1 MLLQSTEVAAKK
13 LLVDDKITVCVKDIC
28 LLGVVCKVSNGKT
41 LYGHT
46 FYFLEKRLLLI
57 FNFVLRVTFFFFY
70 DLLISSQPTFLEC
83 SVVFP

>member
-1 MLLQSTEVAAKK
+1 MLLQSTEIAAKK

-46 FYFLEKRLLLI
+46 FYFPEKRLLLI
-57 FNFVLRVTFFFFY
+57 FNFVLRVTCFFFFLRAA
-70 DLLISSQPTFLEC
+70 D
-83 SVVFP
+83 